1 MKKKSQAVSELNA
14 KATAVIQELVSKGKD
29 VYKEEDAK
37 SLPVST
43 LKLLCQWK
51 QQKKIPA
58 KKDSV
63 FGMWKQVRNLPPAEP
78 SWRDSDEAQMQ
89 NLKEEGVT
97 IRERDR
103 Q

>member
-1 MKKKSQAVSELNA
+1 M
-14 KATAVIQELVSKGKD
+14 
-29 VYKEEDAK
+29 YKEEDAK
-37 SLPVST
+37 SLPISNIQTVVPVET
-43 LKLLCQWK
+43 TEE
-51 QQKKIPA
+51 
-58 KKDSV
+58 DRMEV
-63 FGMWKQVRNLPPAEP
+63 GNVPPAEP